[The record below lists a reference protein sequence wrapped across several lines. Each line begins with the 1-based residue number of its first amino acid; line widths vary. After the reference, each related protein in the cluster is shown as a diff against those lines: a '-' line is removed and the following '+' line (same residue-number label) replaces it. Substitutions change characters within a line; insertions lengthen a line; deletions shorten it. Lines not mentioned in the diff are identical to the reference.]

1 MINATNEVFTKQ
13 REIASKVTM
22 NVSPRSRGLLDK
34 GDGLG
39 LELSC
44 PLLS

>member
-13 REIASKVTM
+13 HEIASKVTM
-22 NVSPRSRGLLDK
+22 NVSPKSRELIDK

-39 LELSC
+39 LELSSL
-44 PLLS
+44 LLS

>member
-13 REIASKVTM
+13 HETASKVTM
-22 NVSPRSRGLLDK
+22 NVSPKSRELLDK
-34 GDGLG
+34 GDGLE